1 MWSCCV
7 QSHRSYCSLWKV
19 KGKVGSIIRQAH
31 RKKVNYVII
40 CKNKCL
46 ILLLNYESSLIP
58 LSKCT
63 AVDFN
68 DLKALPA
75 LAKGKKDDSYVP
87 IWIRQT
93 YKNIRQI
100 YFKTPGKY
108 RLRILI
114 NHNKI
119 ILNSSWIKMKVTGHF
134 ILSSLGIWN

>member
-1 MWSCCV
+1 MRSCCV
-7 QSHRSYCSLWKV
+7 QSHRSYCSLWKF

-31 RKKVNYVII
+31 TKKVNYVII
-40 CKNKCL
+40 CKNKSL
-46 ILLLNYESSLIP
+46 LLLNYESSLSP

-75 LAKGKKDDSYVP
+75 LAKGKDDSSVP
-87 IWIRQT
+87 ICIRQT
-93 YKNIRQI
+93 YKNIRQR

-119 ILNSSWIKMKVTGHF
+119 ILNSSWIKMKVTGHL